1 MTEGRD
7 VLDRQRFEALVEEA
21 LQGLPRRFKKHL
33 QNIAVLVE
41 DSPPPGR
48 SGLRSGT
55 LLGLYHGLPYPE
67 RGATY
72 GSVLPDVIVIYRKPI
87 ESVSRTDEDV
97 RRTVRE
103 VVLHEVGHYF
113 GLSETD
119 LQDIE
124 DEER

>member
-1 MTEGRD
+1 MERE
-7 VLDRQRFEALVEEA
+7 RFETLVEEA
-21 LQGLPRRFKKHL
+21 LRDLPRRFKRHL

-41 DSPPPGR
+41 DFPPARPPGSR
-48 SGLRSGT
+48 YGT

-72 GSVLPDVIVIYRKPI
+72 GSALPDVIVIYRKPI
-87 ESVSRTDEDV
+87 ERISRTDEDI
-97 RRTVRE
+97 RRRVRE

-113 GLSETD
+113 GLSEKD

-124 DEER
+124 SEDP

>member
-1 MTEGRD
+1 M
-7 VLDRQRFEALVEEA
+7 DRQRFEALVEEA
-21 LQGLPRRFKKHL
+21 LQNLPRGFKRHL

-41 DSPPPGR
+41 DSPPARHLGSR
-48 SGLRSGT
+48 MGT
-55 LLGLYHGLPYPE
+55 LLGLYHGLPYPD

-87 ESVSRTDEDV
+87 ERVSRTEEDI
-97 RRTVRE
+97 RRRVRE

-113 GLSETD
+113 GLSEKE

-124 DEER
+124 GEDE